1 MSFLCIK
8 QGDYTGLSKDSSGYA
23 QEWVVWARITVQ
35 CDELVQDLVISI
47 CVMNPCPPGWAWEG
61 RVNHLSPRV
70 STEGRVFVYTAG
82 KPSHMEML
90 WLQWKPAL
98 HMKAHPWFTHNT
110 ITLSSW
116 GILHIWLML
125 PMRIDWRCE
134 WQRPGPTD
142 FPLLEKSCSPAAVNH
157 LPLISWHNWCSSIVT
172 TDSFTFVSWLPGQ
185 LRA

>member
-1 MSFLCIK
+1 MNLFKTLLFLFVFMNHLSPRVSTGR
-8 QGDYTGLSKDSSGYA
+8 QG
-23 QEWVVWARITVQ
+23 EPR
-35 CDELVQDLVISI
+35 
-47 CVMNPCPPGWAWEG
+47 EG

-70 STEGRVFVYTAG
+70 STEGRVFVCTAG
-82 KPSHMEML
+82 KPSPMEML
-90 WLQWKPAL
+90 WLQLKPAL

-142 FPLLEKSCSPAAVNH
+142 FPLLEKSCSPAAVNQ
-157 LPLISWHNWCSSIVT
+157 LPLISWRNWCSSIVT
-172 TDSFTFVSWLPGQ
+172 TDSFTLSPGSQVS
-185 LRA
+185 